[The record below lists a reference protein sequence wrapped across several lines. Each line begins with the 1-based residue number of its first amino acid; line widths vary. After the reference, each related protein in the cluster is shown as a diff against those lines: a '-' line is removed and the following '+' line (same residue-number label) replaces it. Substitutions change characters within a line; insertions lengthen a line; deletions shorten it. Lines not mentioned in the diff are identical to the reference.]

1 MSAFVRGLDLA
12 GAFYAEAVAPLLGDV
27 PHSASLLGWGS
38 DILGFDTIRS
48 TDHGWGPRLQVFVPA
63 AHVPEV
69 QSLIQA
75 ELPPEFH
82 GWPTQFG
89 WDAHPVK
96 HHVEVASFDEWLR
109 NRLGFNPADGVA
121 VSDWLTTPQQ
131 VLLELTAGAV
141 FRDEAGELGRMRK
154 RLAWYPDEV
163 WLWLLACQ
171 WRRIAQYEHFV
182 GRTAEVGDE
191 LGSRVIAARLVR
203 DIMRLSFLME
213 RRYAPYSKWLGSAFA
228 QLDIHS
234 EIGGALLEATE
245 ATRYKSR
252 EAALVAAV
260 EALARRHNQLGVA
273 APIDATVRPFKSR
286 PFLVLDSGRCVDA
299 CLARVTDPWLKSL
312 PLVGGIDQF
321 IDSTDVLSSSYTERF
336 REVGRLYAGWAAGN

>member
-1 MSAFVRGLDLA
+1 MSTFVRGLDLA
-12 GAFYAEAVAPLLGDV
+12 GAFYREAVAPLLGDV

-38 DILGFDTIRS
+38 DILNFDTIRS

-63 AHVPEV
+63 EHVAGV
-69 QSLIQA
+69 RARIDG

-82 GWPTQFG
+82 GWPTYFG
-89 WDAHPVK
+89 WDAHAVE
-96 HHVEVASFDEWLR
+96 HHVEVASLDEWLR
-109 NRLGFNPADGVA
+109 SRLGFNPADGVTT
-121 VSDWLTTPQQ
+121 SDWLTTPQQ
-131 VLLELTAGAV
+131 VLLELTAGAI
-141 FRDEAGELGRMRK
+141 FHDEARELASMRR
-154 RLAWYPDEV
+154 RLAWYPHDV

-171 WRRIAQYEHFV
+171 WRRMAQEEHFV
-182 GRTAEVGDE
+182 GRTAEVGDD

-234 EIGGALLEATE
+234 EIGGVLLEAMG
-245 ATRYKSR
+245 ATRYEPR
-252 EAALVAAV
+252 ERALVAAV

-273 APIDATVRPFKSR
+273 APIDATVRPFKGR
-286 PFLVLDSGRCVDA
+286 PFLVLDSGRYVDA
-299 CLARVTDPWLKSL
+299 CLAQVTDAWLKSL

-321 IDSTDVLSSSYTERF
+321 TDSTDVLSSSYAERF
-336 REVGRLYAGWAAGN
+336 REVGPLYASWAAGK